1 MINNIND
8 EPKMFRDECEFN
20 NLLPVITLVSRR
32 VVKDLSDLSV
42 LRISKGAEI
51 SKIDDMINNL
61 CLRWMNKMRR
71 LGVHPINIDHKGF
84 RIKYKLPE
92 SENIHQVTF

>member
-1 MINNIND
+1 MINDINNGS
-8 EPKMFRDECEFN
+8 KIFRDECEFN
-20 NLLPVITLVSRR
+20 EILPVITLISRR

-42 LRISKGAEI
+42 LRISKGADI
-51 SKIDDMINNL
+51 VKIDNMINNL
-61 CLRWMNKMRR
+61 CLRWMNKMKR

-84 RIKYKLPE
+84 RIRYKLPE